1 MLFLFFFASSILFH
15 FSFALL
21 VFCFSAHP
29 LKGIGIHPKRP
40 RMFVDECTRNGKE
53 NQIERPS
60 HAKERAER
68 CRTRAT
74 RSTGSGRT
82 CSTRKSSGSW
92 ELDRARSRLYRS
104 KILQE
109 NMRLKALAEI
119 YTMHSFAQLC
129 NLNFFYKICQI
140 CCSNFV
146 NFGNILAFFQK
157 KKN

>member
-1 MLFLFFFASSILFH
+1 MQGNFLHVVSLFLCLFYLFH
-15 FSFALL
+15 FSFALF

-92 ELDRARSRLYRS
+92 EDPSQPRDPPLALAASHFGGPARSSLEEKMGTSPSTHISNSEERTCEY
-104 KILQE
+104 
-109 NMRLKALAEI
+109 AEE
-119 YTMHSFAQLC
+119 LC
-129 NLNFFYKICQI
+129 P
-140 CCSNFV
+140 
-146 NFGNILAFFQK
+146 
-157 KKN
+157 